1 MSAIAPVERLP
12 ADFNPQHVFAHADR
26 DLFRECFGVRAFLLR
41 HRLADNPLF
50 SIARLA
56 HAAELL
62 LKAGH
67 GDNFKVNH
75 GTYKTDAAF
84 AEMGAK
90 QKLLTVFD
98 QLPDS
103 DSWIRLSDVGKVDPD
118 YRDVVRTAI
127 QDLEDIHGEPLVRR
141 VTLAGLSVF
150 MASPNIVTPYHIDHE
165 ANFLCQI
172 AGHKE
177 IYLYDP
183 NDREL
188 LPTREIEQFYAGDGT
203 AARYREDML
212 PRGKRFELAPGIAVH
227 HPSLAPHR
235 VRNGPEVSI
244 SVGINFC
251 THELD
256 RRARVYQVNHLLRK
270 AGFKPG
276 QPGESPLLDTIKSGA
291 MKAISD
297 PNPTSTPELLF
308 SGLRRLRWG
317 AQRVKALAG
326 VARRM
331 VSRVPVGPGR

>member
-12 ADFNPQHVFAHADR
+12 AEFNQQHVFADVDR

-41 HRLADNPLF
+41 HHLADNPLF

-56 HAAELL
+56 NAAELL
-62 LKAGH
+62 LKAGY

-75 GTYKTDAAF
+75 GTYKTDAVF

-98 QLPDS
+98 QLPHS

-118 YRDVVRTAI
+118 YGDVVRAAI
-127 QDLEDIHGEPLVRR
+127 QDVEDLYGQPIVSR
-141 VTLAGLSVF
+141 VTLAGVSVF
-150 MASPNIVTPYHIDHE
+150 IASPNIVTPYHIDHE

-188 LPTREIEQFYAGDGT
+188 LPTNEIEQFYAGDGT

-212 PRGKRFELAPGIAVH
+212 PRGKRFELAPGVAVH

-235 VRNGPEVSI
+235 VRNGSEVSI

-251 THELD
+251 TRELD

-270 AGFKPG
+270 AGFNPG
-276 QPGESPLLDTIKSGA
+276 QPGDSRWLDGIKSGG
-291 MKAISD
+291 MKLISD
-297 PNPTSTPELLF
+297 PNPTSTPQLLF
-308 SGLRRLRWG
+308 SGLRRLRSG
-317 AQRVKALAG
+317 AQRIKAMAG

-331 VSRVPVGPGR
+331 ASRVHAGR

>member
-1 MSAIAPVERLP
+1 MSAITPVEWLP
-12 ADFNPQHVFAHADR
+12 GAFIPQHVFVAADR

-41 HRLADNPLF
+41 HDLAGNPLF
-50 SIARLA
+50 SIPRLA

-62 LKAGH
+62 LKAGY

-118 YRDVVRTAI
+118 YQDVVRTAI
-127 QDLEDIHGEPLVRR
+127 RDVEEILGKPLVRS
-141 VTLAGLSVF
+141 VTLAGVSVF
-150 MASPNIVTPYHIDHE
+150 IASPNIVTPYHIDHE

-177 IYLYDP
+177 IHLYDP

-188 LPTREIEQFYAGDGT
+188 LPIREIEQFYAGEGT

-212 PRGKRFELAPGIAVH
+212 PRGKRFELAPGVAVH

-276 QPGESPLLDTIKSGA
+276 QPGDSPWLDAMKSGA
-291 MKAISD
+291 MKAISA

-308 SGLRRLRWG
+308 SGLRRLRSG
-317 AQRVKALAG
+317 AQRVKAMAGLARKM
-326 VARRM
+326 ARS
-331 VSRVPVGPGR
+331 VHAPPGN